1 MRPNSGPSHLIDMQA
16 RSYPKNQRFHQV
28 LSNEIVRNAQ
38 GGDMR
43 AHTQIYQMYSQS
55 VFSLACGFCRNQQC
69 AEDVLHNTF
78 IKLID
83 KIGLFQNRA
92 PFGMWLRQIAVNESL
107 MHLRKQKK
115 HHSALSTDEH
125 MFLDAG
131 FGSLDDEDD
140 IFERSDFTQAHEA
153 QNEVSGVMSSLP
165 EHVRLVVWLKE
176 VEGYTHEE
184 IAKLVNKSPSYS
196 KTLIARAYKFLRGK
210 IRDGESSMVLK
221 QVQNEH

>member
-1 MRPNSGPSHLIDMQA
+1 MQA
-16 RSYPKNQRFHQV
+16 ENYPRNQRFNQTLADEV
-28 LSNEIVRNAQ
+28 VRKAQ
-38 GGDMR
+38 SGDMH
-43 AHTQIYQMYSQS
+43 AHSEIYSLFSQS
-55 VFSLACGFCRNQQC
+55 VYSLACGFCRNQQC

-83 KIGLFQNRA
+83 KISLFENRA

-115 HHSALSTDEH
+115 HHSVLSTDEH
-125 MFLDAG
+125 MFFDAG
-131 FGSLDDEDD
+131 IHSDEHDVD
-140 IFERSDFTQAHEA
+140 IFEEDDFTEQHSN
-153 QNEVSGVMSSLP
+153 QQQVDGVMSSLP

-196 KTLIARAYKFLRGK
+196 KTLIARAYKVLRK
-210 IRDGESSMVLK
+210 KACHSEHLVMPREARGE
-221 QVQNEH
+221 H

>member
-1 MRPNSGPSHLIDMQA
+1 MQA
-16 RSYPKNQRFHQV
+16 EKYPKNQRFSQ
-28 LSNEIVRNAQ
+28 LLADEIVQKAQ
-38 GGDMR
+38 SGDMH
-43 AHTQIYQMYSQS
+43 AHSQIYAMFSQS

-83 KIGLFQNRA
+83 KISLFENRA

-115 HHSALSTDEH
+115 HHDVLSTDEH
-125 MFLDAG
+125 MFFDAG
-131 FGSLDDEDD
+131 LHSSEQDAD
-140 IFERSDFTQAHEA
+140 IFEDDDFTEQHSN
-153 QNEVSGVMSSLP
+153 QQHLNGVLSALP

-196 KTLIARAYKFLRGK
+196 KTLIARAYKFLRNK
-210 IRDGESSMVLK
+210 VDHGEFLHQVSSK
-221 QVQNEH
+221 QLGEV